1 MREISMTQSLIY
13 KSSYFLWKI
22 KGKVKE
28 LLKINKLLTKEKLF
42 IGSGIL
48 ILMGWMSFILIIV
61 FYPNILNF

>member
-1 MREISMTQSLIY
+1 MTQSLIY

-42 IGSGIL
+42 LVSGIL